1 MTTTSTRS
9 IHAFSYLGGRWNS
22 PFPSVDSP
30 TTLVLAF
37 GNSALFEQPEPLN
50 QLAAAFPQSK
60 ILGCSTSGEIHARCL
75 EESSL
80 SCVAFQFRKTRLAT
94 AYAPVRSAAD
104 STRAGE
110 LIAEQLAA
118 PDLKA
123 VFVLSDGL
131 QVNGSDLVAGI
142 NGRLGQNVVVT
153 GGLAG
158 DGTAFKRTWVLREG
172 QPKSATVAAVG
183 FYGDAVRV
191 GHCSR
196 GGWDPFG
203 PERKVTR
210 SLGNVLYELDG
221 KPALSLYKQYLGD
234 RAAGLPATA
243 LLFPLS
249 IRQDAK
255 AEKTLVRTILAVN
268 EQDQSMTFAGDVP
281 QGSLAQLMRA
291 NFDRVVA
298 AAGASATEAARCS
311 GEGDQLQIAISCVG
325 RRLILGERTE
335 DELEAA
341 AECLQPNDVQVGF
354 YSYGELSP
362 FSVGHCDL
370 HNQTMTI
377 TSIREVV

>member
-1 MTTTSTRS
+1 
-9 IHAFSYLGGRWNS
+9 
-22 PFPSVDSP
+22 
-30 TTLVLAF
+30 
-37 GNSALFEQPEPLN
+37 
-50 QLAAAFPQSK
+50 
-60 ILGCSTSGEIHARCL
+60 
-75 EESSL
+75 
-80 SCVAFQFRKTRLAT
+80 VAFQFRKTRLAT
-94 AYAPVRSAAD
+94 AYAPVRTAAD

-210 SLGNVLYELDG
+210 SVGNVLYELDG
-221 KPALSLYKQYLGD
+221 KPALALYKQYLGD

-255 AEKTLVRTILAVN
+255 AEKALVRTILAVN

-298 AAGASATEAARCS
+298 AAGASAIEAGKRS

-362 FSVGHCDL
+362 FSVGQCDL

-377 TSIREVV
+377 TSIREVA

>member
-1 MTTTSTRS
+1 MTTTSTGNLQ
-9 IHAFSYLGGRWNS
+9 AFSYKAGSWDS
-22 PFPSVDSP
+22 PFPNLDSP

-37 GNSALFEQPEPLN
+37 GVSSMMDQSGPLE
-50 QLAAAFPQSK
+50 QLAAAFPQSS
-60 ILGCSTSGEIHARCL
+60 IVGCSTSGEIHARCL
-75 EESSL
+75 EENSL
-80 SCVAFQFRKTRLAT
+80 SCVAIRFRKTRLAT
-94 AYAPVRSAAD
+94 AYAPVRTAAD
-104 STRAGE
+104 SARAGE

-142 NGRLGQNVVVT
+142 NGRLGSDVIVT

-158 DGTAFKRTWVLREG
+158 DGTNFKRTWVLRSG
-172 QPKSATVAAVG
+172 QAKSGVVSAVG
-183 FYGDAVRV
+183 FYGDAVRI

-210 SLGNVLYELDG
+210 SDGNVLFELDG

-249 IRQDAK
+249 IRKDSVS
-255 AEKTLVRTILAVN
+255 EKVLVRTILAVN

-298 AAGASATEAARCS
+298 AAGASATEAAQRS
-311 GEGDQLQIAISCVG
+311 GEGPQLQIAISCVG

-341 AECLQPNDVQVGF
+341 AECLVPGDVQVGF

-377 TSIREVV
+377 TSIREVQ